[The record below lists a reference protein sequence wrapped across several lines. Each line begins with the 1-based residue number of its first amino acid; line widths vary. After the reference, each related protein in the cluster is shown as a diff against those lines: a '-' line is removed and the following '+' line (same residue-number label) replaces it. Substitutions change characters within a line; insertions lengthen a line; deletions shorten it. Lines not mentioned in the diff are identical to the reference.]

1 MSKIIIK
8 ATIKQNNQIQEQ
20 IETKGI
26 LQDNEIKYINN
37 KTITILDR
45 KNEKVKRVSEDYNM
59 IIDFKNQLIK
69 TEYLNIKIRIINK
82 KIEQKK
88 IKIKYQ
94 IIETSDIFEYEIIW
108 R

>member
-8 ATIKQNNQIQEQ
+8 ATIKQNNRIQEQ

-37 KTITILDR
+37 KTITILDIE
-45 KNEKVKRVSEDYNM
+45 NEKLKRVSEDYNM

-82 KIEQKK
+82 QIEQNK

>member
-37 KTITILDR
+37 KTIAILDI
-45 KNEKVKRVSEDYNM
+45 KNEKLKRVSEDYNM

-82 KIEQKK
+82 QIEQNK

>member
-37 KTITILDR
+37 KTITILDI
-45 KNEKVKRVSEDYNM
+45 KNEKLKRVSEDYNM

-82 KIEQKK
+82 QIEQNK

>member
-37 KTITILDR
+37 KTITILDI
-45 KNEKVKRVSEDYNM
+45 KNEKLKRVSEDYNM
-59 IIDFKNQLIK
+59 ILDFKNQLIK

-82 KIEQKK
+82 QIEQNK

>member
-8 ATIKQNNQIQEQ
+8 ATIKQNNKIQEQ

-37 KTITILDR
+37 KTITILDI
-45 KNEKVKRVSEDYNM
+45 KNEKLKRVSEDYNM

-82 KIEQKK
+82 QIEQNK

>member
-26 LQDNEIKYINN
+26 LQDNEIKYINS
-37 KTITILDR
+37 KTITILDI
-45 KNEKVKRVSEDYNM
+45 KNEKLKRVSEDYNM

-82 KIEQKK
+82 QIEQNK

>member
-37 KTITILDR
+37 KTITILDIE
-45 KNEKVKRVSEDYNM
+45 NEKLKRVSEDYNM

-82 KIEQKK
+82 QIEQNK

>member
-8 ATIKQNNQIQEQ
+8 ATIKQNNEIQEQ

-37 KTITILDR
+37 KTITILDI
-45 KNEKVKRVSEDYNM
+45 KNEKLKRVNEDYNM

-69 TEYLNIKIRIINK
+69 TDYLNIKIRIINK
-82 KIEQKK
+82 QIEQNK